1 MKHKNRSILF
11 KSYCFVAALFFF
23 IITNQERLSA
33 DENQVHSSDKDLVK
47 RLDQLS
53 AKIERLEGKV
63 HDLDEKLNVKNALEI
78 SGFFDV
84 SFSNYKNKPNVFAMG
99 NLELDLE
106 HSYDNKFQVAAA
118 LVFDDENGT
127 YLGVG
132 FIDYAFIGGPVP
144 PRGRLFIERG
154 LHVQVGR
161 FDVPLGNDWNYVSAV
176 NRITVTPPLTTSNLM
191 EGVYNDVGIRLLFN
205 TVSLNCSLYS
215 THGIEKQYSY
225 GGISYGTRIGLT
237 PFNNPYTI
245 KQQSTPV
252 FELGFSYLYDIDN
265 QGVKSEQVV
274 AVDYESKSGPLI
286 LRGEYYNREKAAG
299 VVFEG
304 YHLTSG
310 LDFEN
315 INSTP
320 FIIFLRYDY
329 HLEKNNVITSDDTV
343 VSAAAAEGE
352 SMSRV
357 TGGVKFNISNT
368 SFLKL
373 EYHTYLTA
381 SERFREDVY
390 FTESLYY
397 AQLVITF

>member
-1 MKHKNRSILF
+1 MKQIIRSTSF
-11 KSYCFVAALFFF
+11 KRACVVFVLLFFVM
-23 IITNQERLSA
+23 TNQGKLSA
-33 DENQVHSSDKDLVK
+33 DENQAKTSDEDLVK
-47 RLDQLS
+47 KLDQLS

-63 HDLDEKLNVKNALEI
+63 QDLDEKLSAKNALEI

-132 FIDYAFIGGPVP
+132 LIDYAFIGGPVP

-154 LHVQVGR
+154 LHIQVGR

-191 EGVYNDVGIRLLFN
+191 EGVYNDVGIRVLYSA
-205 TVSLNCSLYS
+205 VALNFSLYS

-265 QGVKSEQVV
+265 QGEKSEQVI

-286 LRGEYYNREKAAG
+286 LRSEYYNREKTVG

-310 LDFEN
+310 LDFQN
-315 INSTP
+315 INSSP

-329 HLEKNNVITSDDTV
+329 HLEKNNVITSDDT
-343 VSAAAAEGE
+343 AATEAAAEGE
-352 SMSRV
+352 SLSRI

-381 SERFREDVY
+381 AERFREDAY
-390 FTESLYY
+390 FAESLYY

>member
-1 MKHKNRSILF
+1 MKPIIRSISF
-11 KSYCFVAALFFF
+11 KRFCIVLALFLFVM
-23 IITNQERLSA
+23 TSQGDLSA
-33 DENQVHSSDKDLVK
+33 EDNQANNSEEDLAK
-47 RLDQLS
+47 KLDQLS
-53 AKIERLEGKV
+53 AKIERLESRV
-63 HDLDEKLNVKNALEI
+63 HNLDEKLNVKNALEI

-84 SFSNYKNKPNVFAMG
+84 SFSNYKNKPNIFAMG

-132 FIDYAFIGGPVP
+132 FIDYAFIGGTIP

-191 EGVYNDVGIRLLFN
+191 EGVYNDVGIRILFN
-205 TVSLNCSLYS
+205 TISINCSLYS
-215 THGIEKQYSY
+215 TQGIEKQYSY

-237 PFNNPYTI
+237 PFNNPYTM

-265 QGVKSEQVV
+265 QGEKSEQVV
-274 AVDYESKSGPLI
+274 VVDYESKSGPLI
-286 LRGEYYNREKAAG
+286 LRAEYYNRDKTAG
-299 VVFEG
+299 VIFEG
-304 YHLTSG
+304 YHITSG
-310 LDFEN
+310 LDFEQ
-315 INSTP
+315 ISSDP

-329 HLEKNNVITSDDTV
+329 HLEKNNVITSDDE
-343 VSAAAAEGE
+343 AASETAAEGE
-352 SMSRV
+352 SLSRV

-381 SERFREDVY
+381 SDRFREDTY